1 MPAGRVRK
9 EVMHSIRTDREFLII
24 AFHGISSREEASTLR
39 NAMIEVD
46 ASMLPALGENEYY
59 YHQII
64 GLLVVTVEGKT
75 IGRVTEIM
83 ETVSNE
89 VYVVQDIDREYLIPA
104 VKAVIADINLNTGIM
119 TITPV
124 DGLLD

>member
-1 MPAGRVRK
+1 
-9 EVMHSIRTDREFLII
+9 MHSIRTDREFLII

-64 GLLVVTVEGKT
+64 GLSVVTVEGKT

>member
-9 EVMHSIRTDREFLII
+9 EVMHAIRTDREFLII

-64 GLLVVTVEGKT
+64 GLSVVTVEGKT

-83 ETVSNE
+83 ETASNE

>member
-9 EVMHSIRTDREFLII
+9 EVMHAIRTDREFLII

>member
-1 MPAGRVRK
+1 
-9 EVMHSIRTDREFLII
+9 MHSIRTDREFLII
-24 AFHGISSREEASTLR
+24 AFHSISSRDEASTLR
-39 NAMIEVD
+39 NAVIEVD
-46 ASMLPALGENEYY
+46 ASMLPALGKNQYY

-64 GLLVVTVEGKT
+64 GLSVVTVDGKP

-89 VYVVQDIDREYLIPA
+89 VYVVQGLDKEYLIPA
-104 VKAVIADINLNTGIM
+104 VRSVIADINLNAGVM